1 MAIIGRGRIGG
12 MPSVP
17 SVGGMV
23 DQGIKSLDPS
33 RMAPRGTG
41 TTIGRVIGATTGGM
55 AGGLFGAAVGQNIGR
70 MIGGGKPGIDAMMKG
85 NIMGKTKGP
94 DAVPQGLGADGR
106 PVLADW
112 SAMNQGEIRAT
123 DLFRPTL
130 LDERAMSTGLAAV
143 SPWETMA
150 RQKQQAEQDLQL
162 NQAIGQAQGALAGSR
177 AAMAMR
183 GGLRGGS
190 AERLAMA
197 GNESLLNTA
206 QGVRGAGAVE
216 RGKIGLQGAEMA
228 RQIAGQNV
236 AAQTAGQGANIQAA
250 LNELMAKRA
259 YDLGKYQ
266 EEMKGFAAGK
276 TAEAL
281 GKEPKPGLISD
292 PLGYL
297 QSKIPPIKIG

>member
-1 MAIIGRGRIGG
+1 MSTWGKLKKAAAQ
-12 MPSVP
+12 V
-17 SVGGMV
+17 
-23 DQGIKSLDPS
+23 DPS
-33 RMAPRGTG
+33 RIAPRGTG
-41 TTIGRVIGATTGGM
+41 TTIGRVIGATTGGI
-55 AGGLFGAAVGQNIGR
+55 AGGPVGAAVGQNIGR
-70 MIGGGKPGIDAMMKG
+70 MIGGGMPGITAMMKG

-94 DAVPQGLGADGR
+94 NAVPQGADGR

-112 SAMNQGEIRAT
+112 SKMNQEEIRGT

-143 SPWETMA
+143 SPWEAMA
-150 RQKQQAEQDLQL
+150 RQKQQAEQDMQL
-162 NQAIGQAQGALAGSR
+162 NQAMGQAQGALAGSR
-177 AAMAMR
+177 ASLAMR
-183 GGLRGGS
+183 GGLRGGA

-206 QGVRGAGAVE
+206 QGVRGAGAIE

-281 GKEPKPGLISD
+281 GKEQKPGLISD

-297 QSKIPPIKIG
+297 QSKIQGK

>member
-1 MAIIGRGRIGG
+1 MSTWGKLKKAAAQ
-12 MPSVP
+12 V
-17 SVGGMV
+17 
-23 DQGIKSLDPS
+23 DPS
-33 RMAPRGTG
+33 RIAPRGTG
-41 TTIGRVIGATTGGM
+41 TTIGRIVGATTGG
-55 AGGLFGAAVGQNIGR
+55 AIGGGAGAAVGQNLGR
-70 MIGGGKPGIDAMMKG
+70 MIGGGTPGIKAMMKG

-112 SAMNQGEIRAT
+112 STMNQEEIRGT

-130 LDERAMSTGLAAV
+130 LDEKAMSTGLAAV
-143 SPWETMA
+143 SPWEAMA
-150 RQKQQAEQDLQL
+150 RQKQQAEQDMQL
-162 NQAIGQAQGALAGSR
+162 NQAMGQAQGALAGSR
-177 AAMAMR
+177 ASLAMR

-206 QGVRGAGAVE
+206 QGVRGTGAIE

-297 QSKIPPIKIG
+297 QSKVQGIKIG